1 MNTRPIASHLFPDGA
16 LLEEIAKDD
25 GTALLLQRPNGDVEI
40 AEGIEYDGSHFVPWR
55 GNLVETGAV
64 KLAGPPVPYGTVNE
78 LIAELRAFIH
88 SYVQLTDVAEEMS
101 PWYVLH
107 TWTADQSR
115 VTPYLRFLDDYGR
128 GKTRALEVIGH
139 LCHLAMFAAGAT
151 TPSPIFRMIQMFRGG
166 TLVMD
171 EADSSHSELWT
182 ELSKILNQGYVAG
195 WPVIRSEK
203 IGGRFEPTSY
213 DCYGPKLLA
222 TRGRFDD
229 DALESRCLTYPMP
242 TLSRR
247 DITLI
252 LPPSFKQE
260 ALALRSKLLQYRLD
274 KVRAVRDWVPQVYMN
289 GLDPRLSQILEPM
302 RHSVDDESAAA
313 QLDGFAQRYQQDLIA
328 GRGQSLQ
335 ARVARAILG
344 LRNADKPLTLGNV
357 ADEANRNNEGED
369 AITAKK
375 VGAIVRD
382 DLRLDT
388 RKQKGRYRVLWD
400 QRRINELVNYYG
412 LNDDD
417 EEEAPEPT
425 QEELL

>member
-1 MNTRPIASHLFPDGA
+1 MRTIHVASALLTDGA
-16 LLEEIAKDD
+16 LLEEVVSD
-25 GTALLLQRPNGDVEI
+25 GETVLLLQRPDGDIEI
-40 AEGIEYDGSHFVPWR
+40 AESIEYGGIKFAPWR

-64 KLAGPPVPYGTVNE
+64 KLAGPPSPYGTVNS
-78 LIAELRAFIH
+78 LIAELRDFIH
-88 SYVQLTDVAEEMS
+88 TYVQLTESAEEMA

-107 TWTADQSR
+107 TWTADQAR
-115 VTPYLRFLDDYGR
+115 VTPYLRLLDDYGR

-151 TPSPIFRMIQMFRGG
+151 TPSPIFRMIEMFRGG

-182 ELSKILNQGYVAG
+182 DLSKILNQGYVAG

-203 IGGRFEPTSY
+203 MGGRFEPTSY
-213 DCYGPKLLA
+213 DCFGPKLLA

-229 DALESRCLTYPMP
+229 DALESRCLTYSMP
-242 TLSRR
+242 KLSRR

-302 RHSVDDESAAA
+302 RHSVDDENASA

-344 LRNADKPLTLGNV
+344 LQNAGKLLTLGNV
-357 ADEANRNNEGED
+357 ADEANRDNDGED
-369 AITAKK
+369 SISSKK
-375 VGAIVRD
+375 AGAIIRD

-400 QRRINELVNYYG
+400 QRRIDELVNYYG
-412 LNDDD
+412 LHDD
-417 EEEAPEPT
+417 EEEEAGEPE
-425 QEELL
+425 QETML